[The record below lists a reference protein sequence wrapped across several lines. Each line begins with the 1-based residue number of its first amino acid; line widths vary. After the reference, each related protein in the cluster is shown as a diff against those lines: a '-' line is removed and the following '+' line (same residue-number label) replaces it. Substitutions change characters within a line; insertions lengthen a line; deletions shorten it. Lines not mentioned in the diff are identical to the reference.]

1 MSKEKFILSG
11 SELKSEW
18 NFKSV
23 GEYFFQK
30 FNENGEAIALVDAE
44 TEEELSYKTLFEKS
58 LKLSVALEKMGLN
71 VNDKIGICSENNINF
86 AITIFASIFR
96 GATICPYNPLYT
108 EQELLHVFNISKPK
122 VIFISKL
129 VHEKMDK
136 LVKKLSWTLKLILLY
151 DMENAE
157 IPNISNLISKISDNK
172 LINFQLPKI
181 KKNEHISIIACSSGT
196 TGLSK
201 GVMLM
206 DKNILLMIQS
216 QTECLHPVMNN
227 KMIVSGFMPLFHI
240 YALDI
245 LLFTVAFNSKMIV
258 FPKFEERSF
267 LRAVEKYKIQIVCLV
282 PTILIIFSTSS
293 MIREYNLSSVER
305 IITAAAP
312 LPPKIGETAKK
323 HFPNSKLFVCYGM
336 TETCFAATFALT
348 DYDMKSIG
356 ILQPGYRAK
365 VIALNGNSREALG
378 PNNEGELC
386 FKGENLMGG
395 YYGNEKAT
403 KATIDE
409 DGYLH
414 TGDVGY
420 YDEKEYFYIVDR
432 VKELIKYKGFQVPP
446 AELEAILFTH
456 SAIKD
461 AAVVGLPDEFAEE
474 LPLAFVVKKPNVDV
488 SSEEIIK
495 YVNDAVSP
503 QKKLRGGVRFIEA
516 IPRSSAGKILRK
528 NLRNMLLITK

>member
-1 MSKEKFILSG
+1 M
-11 SELKSEW
+11 
-18 NFKSV
+18 
-23 GEYFFQK
+23 
-30 FNENGEAIALVDAE
+30 DAE

-305 IITAAAP
+305 IM
-312 LPPKIGETAKK
+312 LV
-323 HFPNSKLFVCYGM
+323 NVC
-336 TETCFAATFALT
+336 FL
-348 DYDMKSIG
+348 
-356 ILQPGYRAK
+356 
-365 VIALNGNSREALG
+365 
-378 PNNEGELC
+378 
-386 FKGENLMGG
+386 
-395 YYGNEKAT
+395 
-403 KATIDE
+403 
-409 DGYLH
+409 
-414 TGDVGY
+414 
-420 YDEKEYFYIVDR
+420 
-432 VKELIKYKGFQVPP
+432 
-446 AELEAILFTH
+446 
-456 SAIKD
+456 
-461 AAVVGLPDEFAEE
+461 
-474 LPLAFVVKKPNVDV
+474 
-488 SSEEIIK
+488 
-495 YVNDAVSP
+495 
-503 QKKLRGGVRFIEA
+503 
-516 IPRSSAGKILRK
+516 K
-528 NLRNMLLITK
+528 NLYYILLSKIYYLL